1 MANPAEVKE
10 ALLKALNNNDVPPEI
25 LVKWFD
31 RKMEPAAKEAL
42 SAEDVSDVN
51 KNLVSEKEYNELEEQ
66 VKDSLLKQKASLQSE
81 FSKMLTQ
88 VNLKDP
94 EEAKKMFPP
103 EITKQFDENL
113 TKELEKATQEAQKQS
128 AKEENYRKTWKNV
141 SRALLLLLGTPEL
154 NASKEEKNYFDTLME
169 FSGLKDNMKEKLKK
183 YNGLVSWKEQS
194 MVRLMGLAKSASE
207 DSNPDTIK
215 KEIERLIGSVW
226 HKDAKASEQKKDWLE
241 NLNAALKAN
250 NINDQKF
257 EELYNEAVNKKMG
270 MVASE
275 DKTSNP
281 GKQN

>member
-25 LVKWFD
+25 LVNWFD

-94 EEAKKMFPP
+94 EEAKKMFPL

-128 AKEENYRKTWKNV
+128 AKEENYKKTWKNV

-169 FSGLKDNMKEKLKK
+169 FSGLKDDMKEKLKK

-194 MVRLMGLAKSASE
+194 MVSLMGIAKSASE
-207 DSNPDTIK
+207 DSNPDK
-215 KEIERLIGSVW
+215 MKSEIVNKIESVW
-226 HKDAKASEQKKDWLE
+226 HKDSQASQSKQVWLE
-241 NLNAALKAN
+241 NLKTALKVN

-257 EELYNEAVNKKMG
+257 EELYNEAVDKKMG